1 MIKTY
6 RPAGRLGLGAVA
18 AASLA
23 AISVA
28 GCGGSPSASSSTSA
42 NGAGSST
49 GQGTVAASGA
59 GKTLHACAL
68 LSASKASAIVGQTY
82 TTATEASGGTM
93 CSYKTT
99 TAPIPLFIIITSG
112 ANAATW
118 KGELAT
124 MEEDSGSAPMTL
136 TGVGDRAAG
145 SGTEIGVEDGTYI
158 IDVHGGDPS
167 STGSAFPKSVALA
180 KAIISALG

>member
-1 MIKTY
+1 MIKTH
-6 RPAGRLGLGAVA
+6 RQAGRLGLGALA

-23 AISVA
+23 AMCVA
-28 GCGGSPSASSSTSA
+28 GCGGSPSASSATSTNEAVPAAQETTAA
-42 NGAGSST
+42 NGA
-49 GQGTVAASGA
+49 V
-59 GKTLHACAL
+59 KTLHACAL

-82 TTATEASGGTM
+82 TTATESSGGTM

-124 MEEDSGSAPMTL
+124 MEEDSGSAPTTL

-145 SGTEIGVEDGTYI
+145 SGTEIGVEDGGYI

-167 STGSAFPKSVALA
+167 STGSSFPKSVALA
-180 KAIISALG
+180 KAIISALS

>member
-1 MIKTY
+1 VIKSH
-6 RPAGRLGLGAVA
+6 RRAGRLGLGAVA

-23 AISVA
+23 ALSVA

-42 NGAGSST
+42 NGAGSSAA
-49 GQGTVAASGA
+49 QGTVAVSGT
-59 GKTLHACAL
+59 GKALHACVL

-82 TTATEASGGTM
+82 TAATESSGGTM

-112 ANAATW
+112 ANAAAW
-118 KGELAT
+118 KDELAT
-124 MEEDSGSAPMTL
+124 MEEDSGSAPLTL

-145 SGTEIGVEDGTYI
+145 SGTEIGVEDGSYI

-180 KAIISALG
+180 KAIIADLG

>member
-1 MIKTY
+1 MIKTN
-6 RPAGRLGLGAVA
+6 RHAARLGLGAVA

-28 GCGGSPSASSSTSA
+28 GCGGSPSASSASLA
-42 NGAGSST
+42 GGAGGSAA
-49 GQGTVAASGA
+49 QGTVAVTGA
-59 GKTLHACAL
+59 AKTLHACAL
-68 LSASKASAIVGQTY
+68 LSASKTSAIVGQTY
-82 TTATEASGGTM
+82 TNATESSGGTM

-112 ANAATW
+112 ANAAAW

-124 MEEDSGSAPMTL
+124 MEEDSGSAPATL
-136 TGVGDRAAG
+136 SGVGDRAAG
-145 SGTEIGVEDGTYI
+145 SGTEIGVEDGSYI

-167 STGSAFPKSVALA
+167 STGSGFPKSVALA
-180 KAIISALG
+180 KAIISALS